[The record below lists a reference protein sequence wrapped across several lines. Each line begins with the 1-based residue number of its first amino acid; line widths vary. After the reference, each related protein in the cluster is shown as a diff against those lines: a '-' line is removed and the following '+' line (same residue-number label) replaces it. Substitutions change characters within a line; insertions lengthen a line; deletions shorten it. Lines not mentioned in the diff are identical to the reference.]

1 MVKRMFWRWYRVVM
15 THPVRNLLLILT
27 TGIGTGAL
35 ALSMQTTARL
45 DRLVRETTGGAEKRI
60 VIANAE
66 IGADGDLDWT
76 MPFQF
81 DASYRETIASD
92 IRGVKAV
99 SIVNNMPMDQIQVNN
114 QYWKPSGVLGTDDAY
129 DDVMGLTL
137 TSGTFL
143 SAENVTNRDKV
154 LVISAR
160 AAKTLFGGAEAAL
173 GQTVAVDNGFR
184 MFTREVAGGSGANA
198 ARRVS
203 PWSNYVV
210 IGVYEDPT
218 RFEAENFG
226 IEDYLMPYTSL
237 LPSGMNFAM
246 PVRMFVARVSGTT
259 VANVESAI
267 RARLDELTGGQVKLA
282 AWEGSPNS
290 PGISTID
297 KARQS
302 LNDLSLV
309 TSGLGVLILIIAAFG
324 IVSGLL
330 VDAADRAKEIA
341 LKRALGMTVYQ
352 GTAELSGRSMV
363 LAGAGGLIGLAL
375 ATALS
380 LPMRE
385 ILVPYLDAL
394 GISSGDLTSRL
405 FEFRT
410 VLAPVAAL
418 VLAFLFSL
426 LPAARAA
433 GSSIVEGLKE

>member
-1 MVKRMFWRWYRVVM
+1 M

>member
-1 MVKRMFWRWYRVVM
+1 MVM

>member
-1 MVKRMFWRWYRVVM
+1 M

-45 DRLVRETTGGAEKRI
+45 DRLVQETTGGADKRI

-66 IGADGDLDWT
+66 IGADGDLEWT

-81 DASYRETIASD
+81 DASYSETIASD
-92 IRGVKAV
+92 VRGVEAV
-99 SIVNNMPMDQIQVNN
+99 SIVNTLPMDQIQVNN
-114 QYWKPSGVLGTDDAY
+114 QYWKPSGVLGTDQNY
-129 DDVMGLTL
+129 DDVMGLALVT
-137 TSGTFL
+137 GTFL
-143 SAENVTNRDKV
+143 SADNVTNREKV
-154 LVISAR
+154 LVISER
-160 AAKTLFGGAEAAL
+160 TAKILFGSAEAAQ

-184 MFTREVAGGSGANA
+184 MFTRAIAGGSGANA
-198 ARRVS
+198 ERRTS
-203 PWSNYVV
+203 PWSNYTV

-218 RFEAENFG
+218 RFEAENYG

-237 LPSGMNFAM
+237 LPSGMNFNM
-246 PVRMFVARVSGTT
+246 PVRMFAARITGTT
-259 VANVESAI
+259 VDNVESAI
-267 RARLDELTGGQVKLA
+267 RTRLDELTGSQVNIA
-282 AWEGSPNS
+282 AWEGSPDS
-290 PGISTID
+290 PGVSTID

-302 LNDLSLV
+302 LSDLSLV
-309 TSGLGVLILIIAAFG
+309 TSGLGILILIIAAFG

-352 GTAELSGRSMV
+352 GTVELSGRSMV
-363 LAGAGGLIGLAL
+363 LAGAGGVIGLAL

-394 GISSGDLTSRL
+394 GISSGDLTSRI
-405 FEFRT
+405 FEIRT

-418 VLAFLFSL
+418 ILAFLFSL

-433 GSSIVEGLKE
+433 GASIVDGLKD

>member
-1 MVKRMFWRWYRVVM
+1 MVM

-99 SIVNNMPMDQIQVNN
+99 SIVNTMPMDQIQVNN

-137 TSGTFL
+137 ASGTFL
-143 SAENVTNRDKV
+143 SADNVKNRDKV
-154 LVISAR
+154 LVLSAR
-160 AAKTLFGGAEAAL
+160 AAKALFGGAEAAL

-184 MFTREVAGGSGANA
+184 MFTRDIAGGSGANA

-352 GTAELSGRSMV
+352 GTVELSGRSMA

>member
-1 MVKRMFWRWYRVVM
+1 M

-99 SIVNNMPMDQIQVNN
+99 SIVNTMPMDQIQVNN

-137 TSGTFL
+137 ASGTFL
-143 SAENVTNRDKV
+143 SADNVKNRDKV
-154 LVISAR
+154 LVLSAR
-160 AAKTLFGGAEAAL
+160 AAKALFGGAEAAL

-184 MFTREVAGGSGANA
+184 MFTRDIAGGSGANA

-352 GTAELSGRSMV
+352 GTVELSGRSMA